1 MEDLELK
8 LDAICKTPTVHR
20 EELMK
25 HSQRPRIL
33 SVSYTARQ
41 DASYLDGIGTK
52 SMIRLHHAW
61 DSLDIMQDP
70 YVINLQKL
78 TADKAKR
85 QLEAAIKKRKTYTQA
100 QMKMFCAKSD
110 EVWKDFGS
118 WAADWY
124 ISEVIA
130 SFTVAINTTAKTVGG
145 WMDEELVYLHRI
157 LTGFKA
163 VPPTN
168 LPISCADLSDKLEK
182 LVEVLSDQEDGN
194 MIIIFVKERVKTNIL
209 AHILTIHPKL
219 RSRFRVG
226 SSMCCL

>member
-1 MEDLELK
+1 
-8 LDAICKTPTVHR
+8 
-20 EELMK
+20 
-25 HSQRPRIL
+25 
-33 SVSYTARQ
+33 
-41 DASYLDGIGTK
+41 
-52 SMIRLHHAW
+52 MIRLHHAW

-130 SFTVAINTTAKTVGG
+130 KFTIAINTTAKTVGG

-157 LTGFKA
+157 LTGLKV

-168 LPISCADLSDKLEK
+168 LPISRADLSDKLEK

-226 SSMCCL
+226 SSMCCLQLRFLPLNALCSGWYLRNARN